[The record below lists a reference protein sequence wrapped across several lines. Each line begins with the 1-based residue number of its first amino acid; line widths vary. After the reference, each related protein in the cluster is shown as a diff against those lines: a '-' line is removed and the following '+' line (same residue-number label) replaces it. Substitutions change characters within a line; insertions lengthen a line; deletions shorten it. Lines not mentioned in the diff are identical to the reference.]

1 MQTSKIILVDK
12 KISLNLLSKKLIL
25 PKKIQDK
32 IDRYWESLLRDGKK
46 YTRGR
51 VFSAVDIK
59 EEKKEIRIDFVLT
72 DYAHYLYS
80 SNVGLPKKYACKNV
94 HTSCLIET
102 TDNVLIFGRMG
113 KNTSRA
119 GIIQCIGGGLDE
131 EDIFGKKIDLKHN
144 MEKELFEEVGIDS
157 RDEKMVDSLSHE
169 YIKHSQKINSVAMIF
184 ILKLKITAKQFKKH
198 YAKFKK
204 ELKKKKMLPEFGELI
219 YLPKERKALENFLQT
234 ESNSLPDHY
243 MEVLLRKVT
252 V

>member
-12 KISLNLLSKKLIL
+12 KIHLNLLSKKLIL
-25 PKKIQDK
+25 PKRIQDK
-32 IDRYWESLLRDGKK
+32 IDGYWEDLLKNGKK

-51 VFSAVDIK
+51 VFSAIDIK

-144 MEKELFEEVGIDS
+144 MEKELFEEVGIDDLIITKYLGS
-157 RDEKMVDSLSHE
+157 VPGAKEGDIVFVFRAETSQEPKLMEPEKFSE
-169 YIKHSQKINSVAMIF
+169 WKWCKISEIPSNF
-184 ILKLKITAKQFKKH
+184 INPEALKLI
-198 YAKFKK
+198 
-204 ELKKKKMLPEFGELI
+204 
-219 YLPKERKALENFLQT
+219 
-234 ESNSLPDHY
+234 
-243 MEVLLRKVT
+243 
-252 V
+252 